1 MAHMDPRDTRPRDPR
16 VTAELRSL
24 RTGRREYRTGWSR
37 AVGVIFTVAV
47 IGVLAF
53 FGFVVWRAISDEAPR
68 LTEAEVPV
76 IAADP
81 SETRVR
87 PDDPGGMEV
96 PDQGMLIHRS
106 LEEGE
111 SEPVV
116 ERLLPPPEE
125 PVARPAPPPPPPP
138 VVAEGVPEVEPQ
150 TPTSVSEPEPA
161 AEPESPPQSVPPP
174 QSEPEVAQASVAP
187 SPPPPPPLARAEPEA
202 EAPPDT
208 LPPADPPIAAA
219 GGGYRIQLASF
230 RDRDAVDRGWKA
242 FLAKAPVL
250 LVDLIPD
257 VQEVDLGP
265 ERGIFYRLRAGPLRS
280 REAAEKLCEL
290 LGEVDLECLVVA
302 P

>member
-16 VTAELRSL
+16 VTAELRAL
-24 RTGRREYRTGWSR
+24 RTGRHEYRTGWSR
-37 AVGVIFTVAV
+37 AVGVIFAVAV

-53 FGFVVWRAISDEAPR
+53 FGFVVWRATTDDSAPPA
-68 LTEAEVPV
+68 EAEVPV
-76 IAADP
+76 IVADP

-96 PDQGMLIHRS
+96 PDQDMLIHRS

-125 PVARPAPPPPPPP
+125 PAARPAPPPPPPP
-138 VVAEGVPEVEPQ
+138 PPGETVAEAEPQ
-150 TPTSVSEPEPA
+150 APAATAEPEPA
-161 AEPESPPQSVPPP
+161 AEPESSGETAPSP
-174 QSEPEVAQASVAP
+174 QSEPEVAQTLVVP
-187 SPPPPPPLARAEPEA
+187 SPPSPPPLARAEPEA
-202 EAPPDT
+202 EAPPD
-208 LPPADPPIAAA
+208 PAPDPPIAAE
-219 GGGYRIQLASF
+219 GGAYRIQLASF
-230 RDRDAVDRGWKA
+230 RDREAVDRGWKA
-242 FLAKAPVL
+242 FLAKAPIL

-265 ERGIFYRLRAGPLRS
+265 ERGTFYRLRAGPMRS

-290 LGEVDLECLVVA
+290 LGEKDMECLVVA

>member
-16 VTAELRSL
+16 VTAELRAL
-24 RTGRREYRTGWSR
+24 RTGRQEYRTGWSR
-37 AVGVIFTVAV
+37 AVGVIFAVAV

-68 LTEAEVPV
+68 PTEAEVPV
-76 IAADP
+76 IVADP

-96 PDQGMLIHRS
+96 PDQDMLIHRS
-106 LEEGE
+106 LEDGE

-125 PVARPAPPPPPPP
+125 PAARPAPPPPPP
-138 VVAEGVPEVEPQ
+138 VVAEVEPQ
-150 TPTSVSEPEPA
+150 IPTSVAEPEPA
-161 AEPESPPQSVPPP
+161 AEPDSPP
-174 QSEPEVAQASVAP
+174 QSEPEVAQTVVAP

-202 EAPPDT
+202 AAPPDT
-208 LPPADPPIAAA
+208 LADPPADPPIAAA
-219 GGGYRIQLASF
+219 GGAYRIQLASF

-265 ERGIFYRLRAGPLRS
+265 ERGTFYRLRAGPLRS

>member
-37 AVGVIFTVAV
+37 AVGVIFAVAV

-53 FGFVVWRAISDEAPR
+53 FGFVVWRAITDEAPR
-68 LTEAEVPV
+68 PTEAEVPV
-76 IAADP
+76 IVADP

-96 PDQGMLIHRS
+96 PDQDMLIHRS

-125 PVARPAPPPPPPP
+125 PAVRPAPPPPP
-138 VVAEGVPEVEPQ
+138 VVAEDVAEVEAQIPA
-150 TPTSVSEPEPA
+150 SVAEPEPA
-161 AEPESPPQSVPPP
+161 AEPESPPQS
-174 QSEPEVAQASVAP
+174 EPEVAQTVVAP

-208 LPPADPPIAAA
+208 LPDPQADPPIAAA
-219 GGGYRIQLASF
+219 GGAYRIQLASF

-265 ERGIFYRLRAGPLRS
+265 ERGTFYRLRAGPLRS

>member
-16 VTAELRSL
+16 VTAELRAL
-24 RTGRREYRTGWSR
+24 RTGRQEYRTGWSR
-37 AVGVIFTVAV
+37 AVGVIFAVAV

-68 LTEAEVPV
+68 PTEAEVPV
-76 IAADP
+76 IVADP

-96 PDQGMLIHRS
+96 PDQDMLIHRS
-106 LEEGE
+106 LEDGE

-125 PVARPAPPPPPPP
+125 PAARPAPPPPPP
-138 VVAEGVPEVEPQ
+138 VVAEVEAQIPA
-150 TPTSVSEPEPA
+150 SVAEPEPA
-161 AEPESPPQSVPPP
+161 AEPDSPP
-174 QSEPEVAQASVAP
+174 QSEPEVAQTVVAP

-202 EAPPDT
+202 AAPPDT
-208 LPPADPPIAAA
+208 LADPAADPPIAAA
-219 GGGYRIQLASF
+219 GGAYRIQLASF

-265 ERGIFYRLRAGPLRS
+265 ERGTFFRLRAGPLRS

>member
-37 AVGVIFTVAV
+37 AVGVIFAVAV

-53 FGFVVWRAISDEAPR
+53 FGFVVWRAISDESPR

-76 IAADP
+76 IVADP

-96 PDQGMLIHRS
+96 PDQDMLIHRS

-125 PVARPAPPPPPPP
+125 PAVRPAPPPPP
-138 VVAEGVPEVEPQ
+138 VVAEDVAEVEAQIPA
-150 TPTSVSEPEPA
+150 SVAEPEPA
-161 AEPESPPQSVPPP
+161 AEPESPPQS
-174 QSEPEVAQASVAP
+174 EPEVAQTVVAP

-208 LPPADPPIAAA
+208 LPDPQADPPIAAA
-219 GGGYRIQLASF
+219 GGAYRIQLASF

-265 ERGIFYRLRAGPLRS
+265 ERGTFYRLRAGPLRS

>member
-16 VTAELRSL
+16 VTAELRAL

-37 AVGVIFTVAV
+37 AVGVIFAVAV

-76 IAADP
+76 IVADP

-96 PDQGMLIHRS
+96 PDQDMLIHRS

-125 PVARPAPPPPPPP
+125 PAARPASPPPSPP
-138 VVAEGVPEVEPQ
+138 VVAEDVADVEAQIPA
-150 TPTSVSEPEPA
+150 SVAEPEPA
-161 AEPESPPQSVPPP
+161 AEPDSPP
-174 QSEPEVAQASVAP
+174 QSEPEVTQTVVAP
-187 SPPPPPPLARAEPEA
+187 SPPPPPPLAKAEPEA
-202 EAPPDT
+202 AAPPDT
-208 LPPADPPIAAA
+208 LADPPPDPPVAAA
-219 GGGYRIQLASF
+219 GGAYRIQLASF

-265 ERGIFYRLRAGPLRS
+265 ERGTFYRLRAGPLRS
-280 REAAEKLCEL
+280 REAADKLCEL

>member
-37 AVGVIFTVAV
+37 AVGVIFAVAV

-53 FGFVVWRAISDEAPR
+53 FGFVVWRAITDDSAP
-68 LTEAEVPV
+68 TSEVEVPV
-76 IAADP
+76 IVADP

-96 PDQGMLIHRS
+96 PDQDMLIHRS

-125 PVARPAPPPPPPP
+125 PAARPAPPPPPP
-138 VVAEGVPEVEPQ
+138 VVAEVEPQ
-150 TPTSVSEPEPA
+150 ISTSVAEPEPA
-161 AEPESPPQSVPPP
+161 AEPESPPQS
-174 QSEPEVAQASVAP
+174 EPEVAQTVVAP

-208 LPPADPPIAAA
+208 LPPTDPPIAAA

-230 RDRDAVDRGWKA
+230 RDRDAVDRAWKA

-265 ERGIFYRLRAGPLRS
+265 ERGTFYRLRAGPLRS

>member
-16 VTAELRSL
+16 VTAELRAL

-37 AVGVIFTVAV
+37 VVGVIFAVAV

-76 IAADP
+76 IVADP

-96 PDQGMLIHRS
+96 PDQDMLIHRS

-125 PVARPAPPPPPPP
+125 PAARPASPPPSPP
-138 VVAEGVPEVEPQ
+138 VVAEDVADVEAQIPA
-150 TPTSVSEPEPA
+150 SVAEPEPA
-161 AEPESPPQSVPPP
+161 AEPDSPP
-174 QSEPEVAQASVAP
+174 QSEPEVTQTVVAP
-187 SPPPPPPLARAEPEA
+187 SPPPPPPLAKAEPEA
-202 EAPPDT
+202 AAPPDT
-208 LPPADPPIAAA
+208 LADPPPDPPVAAA
-219 GGGYRIQLASF
+219 GGAYRIQLASF

-265 ERGIFYRLRAGPLRS
+265 ERGTFYRLRAGPLRS

>member
-16 VTAELRSL
+16 VTAELRAL
-24 RTGRREYRTGWSR
+24 RTSRPEYRTGWSR
-37 AVGVIFTVAV
+37 AVGVIFAVAV

-53 FGFVVWRAISDEAPR
+53 FGFVVWRAISDDSAPT
-68 LTEAEVPV
+68 TEVEVPV
-76 IAADP
+76 IVADP

-96 PDQGMLIHRS
+96 PDQDMLIHRS

-125 PVARPAPPPPPPP
+125 PAARPAPPPPPPTASEA
-138 VVAEGVPEVEPQ
+138 VAEPQ
-150 TPTSVSEPEPA
+150 TTAATAEPEPA
-161 AEPESPPQSVPPP
+161 AELESPP
-174 QSEPEVAQASVAP
+174 QSEPEVAPIVVAP

-202 EAPPDT
+202 EAPPD
-208 LPPADPPIAAA
+208 PPIAVA
-219 GGGYRIQLASF
+219 GGAYRIQLASF
-230 RDRDAVDRGWKA
+230 RDREAVNRGWKA

-265 ERGIFYRLRAGPLRS
+265 ERGTFYRLRAGPLRS
-280 REAAEKLCEL
+280 REAADKLCEL
-290 LGEVDLECLVVA
+290 LGEKDMECLVVA